1 MARIKSLKALG
12 KGAWKVVSI
21 TPLKK
26 PSIKS
31 VKSGNDPQSILW
43 EAVRSKWPHAVTE
56 YPAQVPGRKFRID
69 IAFLSEGLAVEMD
82 GWQYHAKYLEDFK
95 RDRRRQNLL
104 VTHGWRVL
112 RFTAAD
118 IHQDLAGCLELIE
131 IGLLNIFIQKG
142 YD

>member
-1 MARIKSLKALG
+1 MARIKSIKELG

-26 PSIKS
+26 PSIKT

-43 EAVRSKWPHAVTE
+43 EAVRSKWPHAVAE
-56 YPAQVPGRKFRID
+56 FPAQVPGRKFRID
-69 IAFLSEGLAVEMD
+69 IAFLNERLAVEMD
-82 GWQYHAKYLEDFK
+82 GWQYHAKHLEDFK

-118 IHQDLAGCLELIE
+118 IHQNMDGCLDLIE
-131 IGLLNIFIQKG
+131 SGLLNIYIQNG
-142 YD
+142 CE